1 MGIAQA
7 TSPTAKMRFAQVK
20 NNVDIKKVQIY
31 QSKIWNFIQKLHT
44 IVLFFEECNK
54 GELPLYDT
62 KECQSNGYT
71 CVHSDGSACCSGR
84 QQETRPCVPC
94 DETRLKKT
102 DGLQYTTPGACDA
115 TQGTYCMSISHG
127 IL

>member
-1 MGIAQA
+1 MLNLL
-7 TSPTAKMRFAQVK
+7 QVYTIFLSWW
-20 NNVDIKKVQIY
+20 DIDFNRVLNWKAY
-31 QSKIWNFIQKLHT
+31 LPLHT
-44 IVLFFEECNK
+44 FVLFFEECNK

-115 TQGTYCMSISHG
+115 AQGTYCMSISHG